1 MCIFLIGFL
10 EPEPFAHEGSDEV
23 AVVAPPD
30 VEAEGD
36 RVKLYIQGPVEPIGV
51 VEHEQ
56 EFPVFV
62 HFLKDAVLSARK
74 FKFPGRTHLL
84 HWERQ
89 QRQPHQIPHAQKV
102 LVRGNQLKRC
112 TFRLDPDQS
121 APTIQEARVSRSS
134 CERIPSKDN
143 QEVPQPP
150 SALQKLAHKPHPEQ

>member
-1 MCIFLIGFL
+1 MLLEYLGHFDLGPDEMCIFLVGFL

-74 FKFPGRTHLL
+74 FKFPGRTHLQL
-84 HWERQ
+84 VLSHLQTVEKGHGLLLVEAGSLEGLFADELPRGQGGVFER
-89 QRQPHQIPHAQKV
+89 
-102 LVRGNQLKRC
+102 
-112 TFRLDPDQS
+112 
-121 APTIQEARVSRSS
+121 
-134 CERIPSKDN
+134 
-143 QEVPQPP
+143 
-150 SALQKLAHKPHPEQ
+150 